1 MTAAIGELKLIMR
14 VIALSLLLSL
24 QAFAQEKT
32 VNEVTPAVQV
42 VAPAPSPSVSPSP
55 TPGGTPEPTTNMEAE
70 KSAPVSTVMVTK
82 AEDLKAFPK
91 FSFKSYGYFT
101 FSQAETFKAVN
112 DLTKYNRRKMDL
124 AEIAFEGNYELTPTS
139 KIEFEV
145 EIEHGGVGTA
155 MEFDPFEEF
164 GEFETEVEKG
174 GEVALPEFVYKKSFP
189 TTDSV
194 LKVGKFPLFISIGTI
209 LEKPSRFY
217 AIQASD
223 VEAAMIPYHWNELG
237 VQAEQKIWKF
247 TGRLG
252 LVSGLNS
259 EFFRSYSWVGG
270 GYQRQFENV
279 NADDLA
285 TVASLEFGS
294 VAKGSGVGLAYYNG
308 NSQNNRYKK
317 DKLTVS
323 AEVEIWSLLV
333 NYRIW
338 KFQLTG
344 ESLRGTLENSDKVAL
359 ANSTLGGLA
368 KPKSFAPLGHKA
380 VLDSVQLA
388 YDIFDD
394 NTLVP
399 YVRWE
404 HVNTFD
410 EVQGSITKYPRYDW
424 TRSSAGLMWAWD
436 QGAFMKFQYAE
447 DRTELIGM
455 PETKWF
461 GLAFGFDIA
470 KFN

>member
-1 MTAAIGELKLIMR
+1 MR
-14 VIALSLLLSL
+14 VIALSLLLCS

-32 VNEVTPAVQV
+32 VNEVTPTVQA
-42 VAPAPSPSVSPSP
+42 VAPAASSSTTPAP
-55 TPGGTPEPTTNMEAE
+55 TPGGTPEPTTTSEADNN
-70 KSAPVSTVMVTK
+70 AQGTVVASVPK
-82 AEDLKAFPK
+82 NSVEAFPK
-91 FSFKSYGYFT
+91 LSFKSYGYFT
-101 FSQAETFKAVN
+101 FSQHETFKAVN

-124 AEIAFEGNYELTPTS
+124 AEIAFEGTYDLTPSS

-174 GEVALPEFVYKKSFP
+174 GEVALSEFVYKKSFD
-189 TTDSV
+189 TTGSA
-194 LKVGKFPLFISIGTI
+194 LKVGKFPLFISLGSI
-209 LEKPSRFY
+209 LTKPGRTPS
-217 AIQASD
+217 ILTSD

-237 VQAEQKIWKF
+237 VQVEQKLWMF

-252 LVSGLNS
+252 MVSGLNS

-285 TVASLEFGS
+285 TVASLEYGS
-294 VAKGSGVGLAYYNG
+294 VSKGTGIGLAYYGG
-308 NSQNNRYKK
+308 NTAGNRYKK
-317 DKLTVS
+317 DKLSVDANLQILS
-323 AEVEIWSLLV
+323 ALV

-338 KFQLTG
+338 RFVITGQVIHGQLD
-344 ESLRGTLENSDKVAL
+344 NSDKVAL

-380 VLDSVQLA
+380 ELESAQLS
-388 YDIFDD
+388 YDVFEGGD
-394 NTLVP
+394 LVV
-399 YVRWE
+399 YAKYE
-404 HVNTFD
+404 HVNTFA
-410 EVQGSITKYPRYDW
+410 EVEGTIPEYPRYDW
-424 TRSSAGLMWAWD
+424 TRTSAGLMWAWD
-436 QGAFMKFQYAE
+436 KGAFMKAQYAE
-447 DRTELIGM
+447 DVTELTGL
-455 PETKWF
+455 PRTKWI